1 MDDTNKKIV
10 NDLIGEF
17 KSLIRPKL
25 ILCLDALEDAVYD
38 LAGASESEK
47 DKNRYFDQLESI
59 KTQQDHLIDVFL
71 ESFNQASRRF
81 IEGNYLYVNV
91 DEEQEQEQ
99 EKPALSLS
107 LVEDNTL
114 DEFLARDNLVSKCE
128 INCNTNLYG
137 LEQRF
142 AKLAGVASLKTI
154 EVPISPIV
162 IVDSYRK
169 SFEAIDTKL
178 KMCTHFRLMLYI
190 IFDRNVLKNL
200 NEVYNDINEYLSSN
214 GIIKHI
220 SFGFNNNPNEHKEDE
235 IDLTMQNLSL
245 DEKVEIINPN
255 TQFSLTDIE
264 DIENTKN
271 LSHVQ
276 NKNFD
281 SSYQL
286 ISDILSNKASNTK
299 SSALNT
305 TALAL
310 GNNTNNNSVK
320 NGSTDQDNKF
330 NPELSSNNGTQALNV
345 SSELLEKF
353 NQQADKLSQ
362 LDTGNSGNL
371 SNTARNEEPV
381 NVDIL
386 IKTLNSLQNVDFS
399 KISLS
404 EKNKSP
410 EEVKK
415 DFIDELSKD
424 NNEVIENKDM
434 QAIDLIVLLFK
445 YIVDDRNLPDATQVI
460 LSHLQIPYLKIAL
473 QDSNLFSDKTHPA
486 RVLLNDLSIASVG
499 WSREVDEK
507 GVFLDEIKAISQK
520 IVNNETYSDEYFNDL
535 IDEFSAFNK
544 NLKESTKKVQD
555 QTNEKLHK
563 KEKLIQAKK
572 VAAEVLINKM
582 TNKKMPKLFKDILL
596 GSWLYILVL
605 TDIKHSRTSDE
616 YKDKVDFINNLIA
629 LAHFSEEVTIT
640 KTQIDDLLRQYIKGL
655 KLVTFNKEIV
665 KKKLLKL
672 KKQLVDIHFNLD
684 LEATESETES
694 QEIIGLAEIQDHELG
709 VVSYIKEEEARSTA
723 NENIVVDDASLN
735 LVKSMQVGDWL
746 IFNDLDESNKTI
758 EAKLSWISPITGK
771 YLFVLASGLKYKDI
785 IPQQIAMGLT
795 DKTIVMV
802 EKEPIFDRA
811 MQSIANTLQASA

>member
-1 MDDTNKKIV
+1 MEDTNINIV

-17 KSLIRPKL
+17 KSLIKPKL
-25 ILCLDALEDAVYD
+25 ILSFDALDTAVYE
-38 LAGASESEK
+38 LAGASNSEK

-71 ESFNQASRRF
+71 ESLDRANRRF
-81 IEGNYLYVNV
+81 IEGKYVYVNV
-91 DEEQEQEQ
+91 DEEQEQE
-99 EKPALSLS
+99 KPTLSLS

-137 LEQRF
+137 LEQRY

-169 SFEAIDTKL
+169 SIEAIDTKL
-178 KMCTHFRLMLYI
+178 KMDMHFRLMLYI

-200 NEVYNDINEYLSSN
+200 NEVYNDINEFLSSK

-220 SFGFNNNPNEHKEDE
+220 SFGFNNNPNEDKEDE
-235 IDLTMQNLSL
+235 IDLTTQNLSL
-245 DEKVEIINPN
+245 DEKVETINPN
-255 TQFSLTDIE
+255 EKFSLADIDDMDNNE
-264 DIENTKN
+264 DSSHAQNT
-271 LSHVQ
+271 
-276 NKNFD
+276 NFD

-286 ISDILSNKASNTK
+286 ISDILSNKTSNTK
-299 SSALNT
+299 SSPLNT
-305 TALAL
+305 TALTS
-310 GNNTNNNSVK
+310 GNNTNNNAVK

-330 NPELSSNNGTQALNV
+330 HPELSSNNSTQALNV
-345 SSELLEKF
+345 SSELLEQF

-371 SNTARNEEPV
+371 SNTVRNEPV
-381 NVDIL
+381 NVDVL

-445 YIVDDRNLPDATQVI
+445 YIVDDRNLPDSIQVI

-473 QDSNLFSDKTHPA
+473 QDSNLFADKTHPA

-507 GVFLDEIKAISQK
+507 GLFLDEIKAISQK

-555 QTNEKLHK
+555 DTNEKLHK

-684 LEATESETES
+684 LEATEGETES

-709 VVSYIKEEEARSTA
+709 VVSYIKEEEALSAA